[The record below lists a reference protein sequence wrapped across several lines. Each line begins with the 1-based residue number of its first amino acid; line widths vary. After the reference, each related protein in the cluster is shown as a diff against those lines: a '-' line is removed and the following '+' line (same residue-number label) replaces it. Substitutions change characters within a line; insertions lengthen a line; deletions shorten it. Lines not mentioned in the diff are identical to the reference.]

1 MATLTQTGSHA
12 SADHIQRFE
21 HKIGAARK
29 ALATLPG
36 DDFYD
41 QMIVIIHRAGWTT
54 IAEGIF
60 FEAALDAIVAH
71 TKQLAQAHQQ
81 ILSAA
86 DAVGR
91 Q

>member
-1 MATLTQTGSHA
+1 MATLARTGSHVSA
-12 SADHIQRFE
+12 SHIQRFE
-21 HKIGAARK
+21 QKVGAAKK

-41 QMIVIIHRAGWTT
+41 QIIVIIHRAGWTT

-60 FEAALDAIVAH
+60 FEAALDGIV
-71 TKQLAQAHQQ
+71 TQTQQLAQAHQQ
-81 ILSAA
+81 LLAAA
-86 DAVGR
+86 DAVRG